1 MTNGVRTIEKEHMN
15 ATPDN
20 TDLRAEIAMR
30 DLGARGNLAPV
41 ETPTILRHENS
52 NGDGKAPTGSPP
64 GNGAAKRKNTR
75 RYLLIGMNVVPVLV
89 TLAFYY
95 ARSIAPFESTDDA
108 FIEAHVTPI
117 APQVAGRVSEVL
129 VHDNQLVNAGDV
141 LLQLDPSDYEAKLD
155 QARANLASAKSR
167 LAQADAQF
175 TVEQAKVEQ
184 EKANVIAAEAEA
196 KRAEADSKRY
206 QAVGTSGVSE
216 SQLDLAAT
224 QSRSAAANLSAAR
237 NKQLATEAQV
247 GLAQASIQTAA
258 AEIKRS
264 EAAVRQAE
272 LDLSYTQVKAQE
284 SGYVT
289 RRSVEAGAYIQPG
302 QSLLSMVAR
311 EVWVVANF
319 KESQLTHMRAGQPVT
334 VRVDAYPQL
343 KLSGHVE
350 SIQSGAGARFSLF
363 PPENAT
369 GNYVKVVQRVPVKIV
384 LEQPSLVGSGLTL
397 GPGMSVQPKVRVK

>member
-1 MTNGVRTIEKEHMN
+1 MTKGVRTIEKEHMN

-20 TDLRAEIAMR
+20 TDLRAEIATKGL
-30 DLGARGNLAPV
+30 DDRGNVPAV
-41 ETPTILRHENS
+41 EIPATLRHQNS
-52 NGDGKAPTGSPP
+52 SGEANPTGSPRD
-64 GNGAAKRKNTR
+64 NGAPKKKNTR
-75 RYLLIGMNVVPVLV
+75 RYLLIGMNVVPALV

-108 FIEAHVTPI
+108 FIEAHITPI

-129 VHDNQLVNAGDV
+129 VRDNQFVNAGDV
-141 LLQLDPSDYEAKLD
+141 LLQLDPSDYEAKLE
-155 QARANLASAKSR
+155 QGRANLASAKSR

-184 EKANVIAAEAEA
+184 EKANVIAAAAEA
-196 KRAEADSKRY
+196 QRAEADSKRY
-206 QAVGTSGVSE
+206 QAVGTSGVSQ

-237 NKQLATEAQV
+237 NKQLATEAQE

-264 EAAVRQAE
+264 EAAMRQAE

-284 SGYVT
+284 AGYVT
-289 RRSVEAGAYIQPG
+289 RRSVEAGAYVQPG
-302 QSLLSMVAR
+302 QSLLSIVAR

-334 VRVDAYPQL
+334 VKVDAYP
-343 KLSGHVE
+343 KVRLSGRVD
-350 SIQSGAGARFSLF
+350 SIQRGAGARFSLF

-384 LEQPSLVGSGLTL
+384 LDQASLPASGLIL
-397 GPGMSVQPKVRVK
+397 GPGMSAEPKVRVK